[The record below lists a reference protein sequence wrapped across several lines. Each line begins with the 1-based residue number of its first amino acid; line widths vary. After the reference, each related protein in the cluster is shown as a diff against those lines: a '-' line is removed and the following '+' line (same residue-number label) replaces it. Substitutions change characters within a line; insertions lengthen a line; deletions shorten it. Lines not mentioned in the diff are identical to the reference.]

1 MFVSRKLA
9 ASKDRSLL
17 NKLNMVVPSVV
28 VLLSVLAAAAAV
40 VVSTKITKLYLG
52 RQSNDERAGFQS
64 S

>member
-28 VLLSVLAAAAAV
+28 VLLSVLAAAAV